1 LTWIRKSQLSVMALI
16 DDYSAFLTSFES
28 TKFKALRSAQEHLL
42 EKYGAFET
50 TEDLGI
56 ELPTGAGK
64 TLIALLIAEAKC
76 RNDSKIAV
84 LSANKILARQM
95 YRLL

>member
-1 LTWIRKSQLSVMALI
+1 MLFGDRARGPLSARETPLAPPSESDPATARLGLPALL
-16 DDYSAFLTSFES
+16 AA
-28 TKFKALRSAQEHLL
+28 ALS
-42 EKYGAFET
+42 
-50 TEDLGI
+50 
-56 ELPTGAGK
+56 
-64 TLIALLIAEAKC
+64 LIALLIAEAKC